1 MAERLFRRSSIVTAV
16 PGLLILVPG
25 AIGFRSVTSMVGDQY
40 EDGIAIA
47 FHMGLIGISL
57 VAGMLVGNVA
67 TSAIQRGMWP
77 VIECRKISSST
88 AAAAGIAIVN
98 SRRTSILL
106 YQSRETILRNQIL
119 TNKS

>member
-1 MAERLFRRSSIVTAV
+1 VGASIGEEFGAFLGAFVVSAGSNLAERLYRRSSIVTAV

-25 AIGFRSVTSMVGDQY
+25 AIGFRSVTSLVGDQY

-67 TSAIQRGMWP
+67 TSAI
-77 VIECRKISSST
+77 KH
-88 AAAAGIAIVN
+88 
-98 SRRTSILL
+98 RRL
-106 YQSRETILRNQIL
+106 
-119 TNKS
+119 